1 MLPVIRW
8 VLSELYPAEIDA
20 NSSAVSPANTGRTID
35 FLRAGF
41 RKNRTIPLLTG
52 VQTGWITGTS
62 EAPRKQEENEMRQR
76 RHHMKFALA
85 LLCLSLAACGF
96 NGGITGTD

>member
-62 EAPRKQEENEMRQR
+62 EAPRKKEEN
-76 RHHMKFALA
+76 
-85 LLCLSLAACGF
+85 
-96 NGGITGTD
+96 